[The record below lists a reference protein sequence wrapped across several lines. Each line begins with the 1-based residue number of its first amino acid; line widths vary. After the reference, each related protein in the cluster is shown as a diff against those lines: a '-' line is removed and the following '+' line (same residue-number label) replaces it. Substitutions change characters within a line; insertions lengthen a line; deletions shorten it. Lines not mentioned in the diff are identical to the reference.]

1 MRCLDEGNLNEGQ
14 SNVVPLN
21 ERTNTK
27 SHVCM
32 SMYMYEVKGNDSF
45 VMVNEVVKDRVLL
58 PIL

>member
-1 MRCLDEGNLNEGQ
+1 
-14 SNVVPLN
+14 
-21 ERTNTK
+21 
-27 SHVCM
+27 M

>member
-1 MRCLDEGNLNEGQ
+1 M
-14 SNVVPLN
+14 NVVPLN
-21 ERTNTK
+21 ERMNTK